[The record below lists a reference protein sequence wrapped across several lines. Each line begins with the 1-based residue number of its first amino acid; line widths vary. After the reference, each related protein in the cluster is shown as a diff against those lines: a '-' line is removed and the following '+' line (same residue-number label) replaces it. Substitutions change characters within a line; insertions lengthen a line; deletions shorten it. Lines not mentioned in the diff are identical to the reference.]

1 MQVEVEK
8 VMRASPEKIYQM
20 WTDPLLVSKWFGVH
34 VEIDPRVGG
43 NLKVDFGESQPTT
56 GTFQEL
62 EPGKKIVFTWNS
74 LSLGEPT
81 GETLITITLKPAANG
96 YTQMTLVH
104 SGFASKS
111 AQAEHK
117 TNWKE
122 YYSLW
127 DRLLTQ

>member
-8 VMRASPEKIYQM
+8 VMRASPEKLYQM
-20 WTDPLLVSKWFGVH
+20 WTNPQLISKWLGVH
-34 VEIDPRVGG
+34 VEIDPHVGG
-43 NLKVDFGESQPTT
+43 HLKVDFGEAQLTT
-56 GTFQEL
+56 GTYQEL
-62 EPGKKIVFTWNS
+62 EPSKKVSFTWNS

-81 GETLITITLKPAANG
+81 GETLVTISLKPAANG

-104 SGFASKS
+104 SGFTSKA

-117 TNWKE
+117 TGWKE

-127 DRLLTQ
+127 DRLLAQ